1 MSTNMELKEALAVL
15 QLPASALPTLT
26 AEAVRKQYLRLA
38 LRTHPDK
45 NPDPRAAERFA
56 ALGAAHAA
64 VLAALAADAAAHD
77 EQRRT
82 ATLLELLLRALAGED
97 VEAELR
103 AAGEYRP
110 PAAFGVDLAV
120 PFDARVPQ
128 APAGPTNA
136 AADESQPDMQQALRE
151 MFEEE
156 GLTEDGDPLAGYE
169 LPLVREV

>member
-1 MSTNMELKEALAVL
+1 MELSEALAVL
-15 QLPASALPTLT
+15 QLPASALPSLT

-45 NPDPRAAERFA
+45 NPDDPLAAERFA
-56 ALGAAHAA
+56 ALGEAHAA
-64 VLAALAADAAAHD
+64 VLAAVAADAAAHD

-82 ATLLELLLRALAGED
+82 ATLLDLLLRALAGED

-110 PAAFGVDLAV
+110 PTAFGVDLAV
-120 PFDARVPQ
+120 PFDARVAPP
-128 APAGPTNA
+128 PAGPPGAVA
-136 AADESQPDMQQALRE
+136 AGAEPDMRQAFRE
-151 MFEEE
+151 MFQEE
-156 GLTEDGDPLAGYE
+156 GLTEDGDPLGGYE